1 MELIIFGGGRWS
13 EEIFNELNNFFN
25 VKRFS
30 FVTNNKN
37 FLKGIRLTN
46 KKVTIKKTINLKNI
60 HKNSKIVICNKAENH
75 FKTLKKINH
84 LKNDILIEK
93 PLFTEIKHINIL
105 KNKKN
110 VYFSN
115 LFSFDRS
122 LALFSKKIKNKNIM
136 KCEIIWSDKKKEY
149 RRGKRKNQNYN
160 INFTLDIFSHL
171 ISLVSTISK
180 NGINKIKNCTIYKF
194 NNDESNFKFEI
205 NKINYYFKISRK
217 DKIRKRLIIITE
229 KKQKNIID
237 FSKNRS
243 LGCHNHTKKIK
254 KYSYRSSKSLN
265 RMLKSF
271 IKKDNNLKKISIKNG
286 IKSLIIYNKFFRNL

>member
-1 MELIIFGGGRWS
+1 M
-13 EEIFNELNNFFN
+13 
-25 VKRFS
+25 
-30 FVTNNKN
+30 
-37 FLKGIRLTN
+37 
-46 KKVTIKKTINLKNI
+46 KNI

-171 ISLVSTISK
+171 ISLV
-180 NGINKIKNCTIYKF
+180 
-194 NNDESNFKFEI
+194 
-205 NKINYYFKISRK
+205 
-217 DKIRKRLIIITE
+217 
-229 KKQKNIID
+229 
-237 FSKNRS
+237 
-243 LGCHNHTKKIK
+243 
-254 KYSYRSSKSLN
+254 
-265 RMLKSF
+265 
-271 IKKDNNLKKISIKNG
+271 
-286 IKSLIIYNKFFRNL
+286 

>member
-13 EEIFNELNNFFN
+13 EEIFNELNNLFK
-25 VKRFS
+25 VKRFF

-37 FLKGIRLTN
+37 FLKNIRLTN
-46 KKVTIKKTINLKNI
+46 KKVTIKKSIDLKDI
-60 HKNSKIVICNKAENH
+60 RKNSKIVICNKAENH

-84 LKNDILIEK
+84 LNNDILIEK
-93 PLFTEIKHINIL
+93 PLFTKIKHVNIL

-122 LALFSKKIKNKNIM
+122 LALFSEKIKNKNIK

-180 NGINKIKNCTIYKF
+180 NRMNKIANCTIDKF

-205 NKINYYFKISRK
+205 NKVNYFFKISRR

-237 FSKNRS
+237 FSKDRS
-243 LGCHNHTKKIK
+243 LGYHNYAKKIK
-254 KYSYRSSKSLN
+254 KYSYRSSQSLS

-286 IKSLIIYNKFFRNL
+286 IKSLTIYNKFFRNL